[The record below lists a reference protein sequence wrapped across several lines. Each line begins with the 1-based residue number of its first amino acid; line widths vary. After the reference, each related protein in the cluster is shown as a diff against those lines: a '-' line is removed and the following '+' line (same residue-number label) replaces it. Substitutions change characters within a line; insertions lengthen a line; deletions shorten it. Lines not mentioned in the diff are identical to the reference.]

1 MKLNKKGLII
11 VISGPSGV
19 GKGEIKKTLLKRGNG
34 NFVYSISATTR
45 SPRPQEKNGK
55 DYFFIKEEEFKKKIK
70 ENFFL
75 EYNKFV
81 NHYYGTPYKNV
92 LKQLEEHKEVILE
105 IDIEGALQ
113 IMQHK
118 VHKDSVFIF
127 IAPPSKKVL
136 YERLKKRNSESPED
150 IKQRM
155 LKSEKEIHLAYRY
168 DYIVVNDEIDNAVD
182 KIFSIIIAEHSK
194 TKNSIDYYLT
204 EILKKGEFY

>member
-45 SPRPQEKNGK
+45 SPRPKEKNGK
-55 DYFFIKEEEFKKKIK
+55 DYFFINEEEFKKKIQ